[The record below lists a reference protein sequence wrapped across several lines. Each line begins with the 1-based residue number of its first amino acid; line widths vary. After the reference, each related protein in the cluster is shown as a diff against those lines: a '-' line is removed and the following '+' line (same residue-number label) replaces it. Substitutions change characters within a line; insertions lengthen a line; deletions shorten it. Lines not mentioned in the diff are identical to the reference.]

1 MRRWPHVL
9 SVIKWTQHTERAKCG
24 GSHDH
29 SSSFE
34 PDRIARRDRDILDDG
49 DGQQSFGLQ
58 VAQER
63 DSDFWRQLG
72 QLHHI
77 SGHHG

>member
-9 SVIKWTQHTERAKCG
+9 SFIKCTKRTECTKCG

-29 SSSFE
+29 SSAFE
-34 PDRIARRDRDILDDG
+34 PDRSARRDRDILDDG
-49 DGQQSFGLQ
+49 DGQQSFGVQ

-63 DSDFWRQLG
+63 DSYFWCQLG